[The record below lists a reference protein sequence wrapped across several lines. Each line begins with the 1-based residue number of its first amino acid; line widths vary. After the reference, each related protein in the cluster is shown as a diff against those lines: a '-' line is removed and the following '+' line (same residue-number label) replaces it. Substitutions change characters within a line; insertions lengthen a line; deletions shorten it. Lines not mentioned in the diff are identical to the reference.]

1 MVVIAMVNK
10 LLQNNELTYMRSEAK
25 KAMPDTVNIQRKT
38 TTSDQQGG
46 YTESWDDAYQNIP
59 ARVTITGGG
68 EVATQG
74 RQEPRPDAL
83 LTVSFDQSVDQTD
96 RVVHSSGT
104 YEIKFVNT
112 NRSWALVTQC
122 QMRRL

>member
-1 MVVIAMVNK
+1 MVVIAMVDK
-10 LLQNNELTYMRSEAK
+10 LLQTTELSYMRVEAK

-68 EVATQG
+68 EVALQG

-83 LTVSFDQSVDQTD
+83 LTVAFDQSIEQTD